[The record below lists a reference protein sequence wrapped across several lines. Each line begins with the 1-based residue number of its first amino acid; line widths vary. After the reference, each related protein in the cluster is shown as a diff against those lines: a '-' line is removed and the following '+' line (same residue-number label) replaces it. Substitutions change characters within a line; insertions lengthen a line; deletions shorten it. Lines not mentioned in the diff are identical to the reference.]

1 MAFDL
6 QGAGPADI
14 YAGGQH
20 YGATWDLTVPTQPL
34 KFVGTDG
41 KEVLL
46 PCGLTW
52 IHLVDPET
60 EVTGSEV
67 GSAYAAGGIFSD
79 GLRATLKNSIRRGPG
94 MEP

>member
-1 MAFDL
+1 VAFDL

-34 KFVGTDG
+34 KFVSTDG

-60 EVTGSEV
+60 EVTGS
-67 GSAYAAGGIFSD
+67 
-79 GLRATLKNSIRRGPG
+79 
-94 MEP
+94 